1 MASVGDDETLRFWDL
16 NKKQIIVSKYL
27 GTQATCI
34 QFSPDGSYLV
44 VGLINGVMLVLE
56 AKVEKLNFGT
66 YMEEYSMPTLEVI
79 MSPKEAKAAVVCLK
93 FSYRGDFLA
102 VSFNNEYR
110 PDAQKKTTTNN
121 TTLNQ
126 SNLEIGSREP
136 SFVMIYANR
145 LSAKN
150 PGIKLNSKDPYIKL
164 MKLVLPLADF

>member
-1 MASVGDDETLRFWDL
+1 
-16 NKKQIIVSKYL
+16 
-27 GTQATCI
+27 
-34 QFSPDGSYLV
+34 
-44 VGLINGVMLVLE
+44 
-56 AKVEKLNFGT
+56 
-66 YMEEYSMPTLEVI
+66 
-79 MSPKEAKAAVVCLK
+79 VCLK

-110 PDAQKKTTTNN
+110 PEPIKKTTNN
-121 TTLNQ
+121 TTMNQ

-164 MKLVLPLADF
+164 MKLVLPLADFQSSASLRAQLAVTNMDFSEDDIYL

>member
-27 GTQATCI
+27 GTQATTI
-34 QFSPDGSYLV
+34 SYLV

-66 YMEEYSMPTLEVI
+66 YMEEYTMPTLEVV

-110 PDAQKKTTTNN
+110 PDTMKKNPNDTTK
-121 TTLNQ
+121 NQ
-126 SNLEIGSREP
+126 SSINLEVGSREP

-145 LSAKN
+145 LS
-150 PGIKLNSKDPYIKL
+150 
-164 MKLVLPLADF
+164 